1 MVDRIA
7 QHRHCKECDKAIP
20 YKDKFCDENC
30 EKEWKGKMLT
40 KKRQLIYFY
49 IAMVAILVIAVVL
62 GLVGQFK

>member
-20 YKDKFCDENC
+20 YGDKFCDEKC
-30 EKEWKGKMLT
+30 ESAWKGKMGS

-49 IAMVAILVIAVVL
+49 LAMVAILVLAIFL
-62 GLVGQFK
+62 GLMG